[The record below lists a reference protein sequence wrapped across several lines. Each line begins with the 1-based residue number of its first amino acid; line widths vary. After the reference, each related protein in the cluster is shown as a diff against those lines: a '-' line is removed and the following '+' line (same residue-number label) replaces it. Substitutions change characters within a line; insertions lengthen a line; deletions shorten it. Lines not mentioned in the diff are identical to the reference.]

1 MDRSW
6 SGSLRASVTPI
17 SFEALDACV
26 PRGELAI
33 EALQAGG
40 VDLLG
45 SHWDHYNGAA
55 VGRRTALSSIAALIV
70 LWPKSPSKGTERRMQ
85 IWPPCYRPNRSI

>member
-1 MDRSW
+1 MSRSW

-33 EALQAGG
+33 EAPQAGG
-40 VDLLG
+40 VDLPG
-45 SHWDHYNGAA
+45 SHWDRYNGAA
-55 VGRRTALSSIAALIV
+55 AGRRTALSSIAALVV
-70 LWPKSPSKGTERRMQ
+70 LWPKSQP
-85 IWPPCYRPNRSI
+85 

>member
-40 VDLLG
+40 VDLPG

-55 VGRRTALSSIAALIV
+55 AGRRTADLAPLLS
-70 LWPKSPSKGTERRMQ
+70 PKQEHISESVSDGLVAMHCP
-85 IWPPCYRPNRSI
+85 